1 MDFYETAEQIIE
13 REIEGYEPG
22 DFEEF
27 MMTYYD
33 GMGGTP
39 EEWAKVYISTRGM
52 ELQTKYEMELEKRDS
67 TH

>member
-1 MDFYETAEQIIE
+1 MDFYEIAEGIIE

-27 MMTYYD
+27 MMTNYD

-39 EEWAKVYISTRGM
+39 EEWAKVYINTRGM
-52 ELQTKYEMELEKRDS
+52 ELQMKYEMELEEQKKY
-67 TH
+67 